1 MSKKTT
7 TSKTKATTK
16 PTAKPT
22 KHPCAA
28 CAAKD
33 ATIARQ
39 CERLREMSAYTD
51 KLEHERLMDG
61 PLKDAVVTDQA
72 VKISKLEQSKQTLA
86 DAVTLQSAIITGLRK
101 SIAKGSRQRCLLTS
115 KLESRGY
122 KLTWSANGEKLD
134 VEQVKAKM
142 SDWMYALIVG
152 LLGGGAV
159 TFLLFS
165 LRPFILRS

>member
-7 TSKTKATTK
+7 TSKLNTK
-16 PTAKPT
+16 PTSKPS
-22 KHPCAA
+22 CAA
-28 CAAKD
+28 CEAKD

-51 KLEHERLMDG
+51 KLEQERMMAG

-72 VKISKLEQSKQTLA
+72 VKISKLEQSKQTFA
-86 DAVTLQSAIITGLRK
+86 DAVTLQSAIITELRK
-101 SIAKGSRQRCLLTS
+101 SIAKVSRQRCLLTS
-115 KLESRGY
+115 KLEAHGY

-142 SDWMYALIVG
+142 PDWMYAVIVG

-159 TFLLFS
+159 AFLLFS
-165 LRPFILRS
+165 LKPFILRS